1 MVKTYDTEQTF
12 VKTHFVEM
20 NLCNILDQLGE
31 DETKNI
37 LSSFSC
43 PINKDIENFIK
54 YKAIEFSKRTTAK
67 THLVFWETEDKKN
80 IGSLW
85 AIIRLHIKLSLL
97 IELS

>member
-1 MVKTYDTEQTF
+1 MEQTF

-54 YKAIEFSKRTTAK
+54 YKAISFC
-67 THLVFWETEDKKN
+67 HLITSIF
-80 IGSLW
+80 L
-85 AIIRLHIKLSLL
+85 
-97 IELS
+97 